1 MDTTTDDRLSPQPS
15 LRRTAG
21 NADPVELAERLGGLV
36 RPEQRFILGLAGPPG
51 TGKSTFAAQLAAAL
65 YPLSCVVVPLDGF
78 HLGTAIIN
86 GTPLQQRKGAID
98 TFDAAGYSV
107 LIDRLRRRD
116 EPVVYAPLY
125 DRTIEE
131 PIAGSIAIPRDTQ
144 VVITE
149 GNYLLVPDG
158 AWLRA
163 RRAMDQVWFVHTEQ
177 DIRLERLIGRHVQ
190 FGKTPEAAH
199 AWVHASDEINAT
211 LVLATK
217 SHADQVVA
225 WN

>member
-1 MDTTTDDRLSPQPS
+1 MDMPTDDRRSPS
-15 LRRTAG
+15 AIGRTTA
-21 NADPVELAERLGGLV
+21 NADPVELADRLRSLV
-36 RPEQRFILGLAGPPG
+36 RPGQRFILGLAGPPG
-51 TGKSTFAAQLAAAL
+51 TGKSTFAAQLAAAMH
-65 YPLSCVVVPLDGF
+65 PLTCVVVPLDGF

-86 GTPLQQRKGAID
+86 GTSLQQRKGAID
-98 TFDAAGYSV
+98 TFDAAGYYV

-125 DRTIEE
+125 DRAVEE
-131 PIAGSIAIPRDTQ
+131 PIAGSIAIHQATQ

-158 AWLRA
+158 AWARA
-163 RRAMDQVWFVHTEQ
+163 RQEMDQVWFVHTEQ
-177 DIRLERLIGRHVQ
+177 DIRLRRLIGRHVQ
-190 FGKTPEAAH
+190 FGKTREAAH
-199 AWVHASDEINAT
+199 AWVHASDEVNAA

-217 SHADQVVA
+217 SHADQVVT